1 MSRESRQHRLHLV
14 QERQRQCHHHRGGG
28 SSRVPELHPGEELRD
43 AEKSE
48 RICKTGSTAR
58 VRGNLDVRAVR
69 LAYKRWSH
77 PLKELMDPSFCSRAT
92 LRGSMPK
99 ASNTLNLSHLLPSRT
114 DLPCLCFVYLQIKLW
129 AIKSECAAW
138 KSAWQ
143 RVVLHY

>member
-114 DLPCLCFVYLQIKLW
+114 DLPCLCFVLQIKLW